1 MRAVAAFPR
10 ERVVRMIEEPEPR
23 KVEGTE
29 VLLRVHEVGI
39 CGTDRELA
47 AFEYGTPPP
56 GSDHLVVG
64 HEAVAEIVACGDAVT
79 WARPS
84 ELVIPTVRRPCSET
98 RCPACRVSRPD
109 FCTTDGHRERGIV
122 RADGYLTEYVVE
134 EEQYLV
140 PVPRSLE
147 DVAVLVEPLSI
158 AFKAGQQ
165 LSAMRDRLPFQI
177 PNPRGL
183 VLGAGPVGLLGA
195 MGLVA
200 LGAETVVFSR
210 EPEDSAR
217 ADLVRS
223 FGARYVSS
231 EQTPAARLSELGQVD
246 VVFEAVG
253 VSRVALDALS
263 ALKRNGVFV
272 LTGVPRLRPPE
283 PYDMDRV
290 LRDLV
295 LNNQLLVGTVNAGRS
310 AYERAVTGLAQ
321 FMALFPESVRRL
333 IRRAGMDDATALLS
347 KASGTKDVIRI
358 AA

>member
-10 ERVVRMIEEPEPR
+10 EKVVRVIEEPEPR
-23 KVEGTE
+23 KVEGTQ
-29 VLLRVHEVGI
+29 VLLRMQEVGI
-39 CGTDRELA
+39 CGTDREIG
-47 AFEYGTPPP
+47 AFAYGTPPP
-56 GSDHLVVG
+56 GSDHLILG
-64 HEAVAEIVACGDAVT
+64 HESVAEIVGCGDAVT

-84 ELVIPTVRRPCSET
+84 DLVIPTVRRPCSEKH
-98 RCPACRVSRPD
+98 CPACRVSRPD
-109 FCTTDGHRERGIV
+109 FCTTDGYRERGIV

-158 AFKAGQQ
+158 AFKAGEQ
-165 LSAMRDRLPFQI
+165 LLAMRDRLPFQI

-183 VLGAGPVGLLGA
+183 VLGAGPVGLLAA

-200 LGAETVVFSR
+200 LGAETMVFSR

-217 ADLVRS
+217 ADLARS
-223 FGARYVSS
+223 FGARYISS
-231 EQTPAARLSELGQVD
+231 ERTPAARLSELGQVD

-253 VSRVALDALS
+253 VSRVALDAFS
-263 ALKRNGVFV
+263 ALRRNGVFV
-272 LTGVPRLRPPE
+272 LTGVPPRRPE

-295 LNNQLLVGTVNAGRS
+295 LNNQLMVGTVNAGRS
-310 AYERAVTGLAQ
+310 AYERAVSGLAQ
-321 FMALFPESVRRL
+321 FMALFPESVRGL
-333 IRRAGMDDATALLS
+333 IRRTGMDDAIGLLS
-347 KASGTKDVIRI
+347 RGRGTKDVIRI
-358 AA
+358 AS